1 MVLTIALGIIL
12 AAIGLALLP
21 AIISLVIGFVALVC
35 LGVCDGIS
43 YLLWIISLG
52 KYNHKL

>member
-1 MVLTIALGIIL
+1 MVLTIAFGIIL

-21 AIISLVIGFVALVC
+21 AIIYLVIGFIALVC
-35 LGVCDGIS
+35 FGVCNGIS

-52 KYNHKL
+52 KYGHKL